1 MNYDLA
7 VMALEGLARAPLQI
21 RVQPQG
27 VSIEGSAASMKEL
40 ARLCLLLAGEPDDD
54 DAVELSPG
62 THVTSASPV
71 LRLRV
76 AVD

>member
-7 VMALEGLARAPLQI
+7 VMALEGLARDPLQI
-21 RVQPQG
+21 RVQADG

-40 ARLCLLLAGEPDDD
+40 ARLCLLLAGEPDAD

-62 THVTSASPV
+62 THVTRVSPA
-71 LRLRV
+71 LRLKV
-76 AVD
+76 QM

>member
-7 VMALEGLARAPLQI
+7 VMALEGLAREPLQI
-21 RVQPQG
+21 RVQADA

-40 ARLCLLLAGEPDDD
+40 ARLCLLLAGEPDAD

-62 THVTSASPV
+62 THVTPVSPA
-71 LRLRV
+71 LRLNV
-76 AVD
+76 KM

>member
-7 VMALEGLARAPLQI
+7 VMALEGLARDPLQI
-21 RVQPQG
+21 RVQADA

-40 ARLCLLLAGEPDDD
+40 ARLCLLLAGEPDAD

-62 THVTSASPV
+62 THVTQVSPA
-71 LRLRV
+71 LRLKV
-76 AVD
+76 QM

>member
-7 VMALEGLARAPLQI
+7 VMALEGMARAPLEI
-21 RVQPQG
+21 RIQPDG

-40 ARLCLLLAGEPDDD
+40 ARLCLLLAGEPEAD
-54 DAVELSPG
+54 DAVELTPG
-62 THVTSASPV
+62 THVTKTSPG

-76 AVD
+76 QM

>member
-7 VMALEGLARAPLQI
+7 VMALEGLARDPLQI
-21 RVQPQG
+21 RVLPDG

-40 ARLCLLLAGEPDDD
+40 ARLCLLLAGEPDAD

-62 THVTSASPV
+62 THVTSVSPA
-71 LRLRV
+71 LRLKV
-76 AVD
+76 QM

>member
-7 VMALEGLARAPLQI
+7 VMALEGLARDPLQI
-21 RVQPQG
+21 HVQADA

-40 ARLCLLLAGEPDDD
+40 ARLCLLLAGEPDAD

-62 THVTSASPV
+62 THVTRASPA
-71 LRLRV
+71 LRLKV
-76 AVD
+76 QM